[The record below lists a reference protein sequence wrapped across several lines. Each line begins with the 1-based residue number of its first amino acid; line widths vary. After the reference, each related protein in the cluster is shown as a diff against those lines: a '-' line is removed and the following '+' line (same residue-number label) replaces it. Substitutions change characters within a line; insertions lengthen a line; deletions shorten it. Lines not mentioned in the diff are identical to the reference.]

1 MDGIILGVLQ
11 AYSIPPDFGQRLYT
25 VYFWGYPLNIP
36 YPRKTEKTYVPEFF
50 WDIPG
55 IFHIPKK
62 LIKHM
67 YQLFFWDIPGISHI
81 PKIDK
86 VGMYRFYFGIY
97 QYPIFFLTYVPRV
110 RKI

>member
-11 AYSIPPDFGQRLYT
+11 AYSIPPYFGQRLYT

-36 YPRKTEKTYVPEFF
+36 YPRKTEKTYVPEIFLGYPRN
-50 WDIPG
+50 IPY
-55 IFHIPKK
+55 PKK
-62 LIKHM
+62 TDKTYVPSI
-67 YQLFFWDIPGISHI
+67 FWDIPGISHI

-97 QYPIFFLTYVPRV
+97 PYPIFF
-110 RKI
+110 